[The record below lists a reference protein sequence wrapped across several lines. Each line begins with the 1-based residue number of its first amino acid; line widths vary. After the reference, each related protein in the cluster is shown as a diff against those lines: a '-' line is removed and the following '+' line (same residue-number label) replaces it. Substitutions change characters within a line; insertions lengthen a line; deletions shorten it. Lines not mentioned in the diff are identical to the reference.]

1 MINGAAAGEDDKS
14 LGWADWDVAGG
25 KEEGGS
31 VLDISCTSCCGAGW
45 TIPFF
50 LFAVKLSANDQTAK
64 EIVHS
69 NMKILSSFTYPCV
82 ISI

>member
-25 KEEGGS
+25 KEEGRR
-31 VLDISCTSCCGAGW
+31 VMDISCTSCCGVGW

-50 LFAVKLSANDQTAK
+50 SFRCDAK
-64 EIVHS
+64 CKWS
-69 NMKILSSFTYPCV
+69 DF
-82 ISI
+82 

>member
-1 MINGAAAGEDDKS
+1 MRMINRLAG
-14 LGWADWDVAGG
+14 LIGTWLVGRRRV
-25 KEEGGS
+25 GS
-31 VLDISCTSCCGAGW
+31 VLDISFTSCCGAGW